1 MTPSQS
7 SPGRGKALTD
17 IRSFTE
23 AVRERAARTPD
34 REALVLLGDSADEPR
49 TVAYGELD
57 RHARILA
64 GRLQES
70 GVRGER
76 VLLLHADR
84 RQFAVS
90 FLACLYAG
98 AVAVP
103 VPPPR
108 GRAPHEQRIAGIV
121 KDAAP
126 VLALTDAAEAPEV
139 SRLLAGHGRCG
150 VVCLS
155 ADTVPP
161 AGFWTPPDLDGDT
174 VAYLQYTSG
183 STREPRGVMVTHA
196 NILAN
201 QQAIQRALGTVPGDR
216 LGGWLPFH
224 HDMGL
229 VGQLLH
235 PLWLGGTSVLLEPEA
250 FVRHPHRWLRAVSD
264 HGLAVSGAPDSAYE
278 LCVRRITD
286 EQLAGLDLSGW
297 RTAVSGGEPVSP
309 DTGRAF
315 AERFAAAGFRAG
327 ALTAAYGLA
336 ESTLLATA
344 TPQDTAPAPRA
355 WDTAALEA
363 DVLSPARAGAPHR
376 TLVSSGRAVDCDI
389 RIVDPEL
396 GTELPEGRVGEV
408 WLRGASVARGY
419 WNNPA
424 ETARTF
430 DCRTGDGGFLR
441 TGDLGALFGGE
452 LYVTGRLTDVMVVG
466 GRNLY
471 PQDVERTVEQISPLF
486 GPATA
491 FSVPGHR
498 ERVVV
503 VQELRHQGRYDTD
516 LGALAGAVA
525 RCLTEEFQV
534 TAGGVLLVRPGTVRR
549 TTSGKVERSAMR
561 RLFLAGELNPLRQ
574 QLDPDVTP
582 LPAPGPRG

>member
-1 MTPSQS
+1 MP
-7 SPGRGKALTD
+7 D

-23 AVRERAARTPD
+23 AVRDSAARTPD

-49 TVAYGELD
+49 TVSYRELD
-57 RHARILA
+57 RHARVLA

-76 VLLLHADR
+76 VLLLHGDR
-84 RQFAVS
+84 RRFAVS
-90 FLACLYAG
+90 FLACLYVG

-121 KDAAP
+121 KDASP

-139 SRLLAGHGRCG
+139 SRLLAEHGRGG

-155 ADTVPP
+155 ADTVAP
-161 AGFWTPPDLDGDT
+161 AGPWTPPELDGDS

-183 STREPRGVMVTHA
+183 STREPRGVTVTHA
-196 NILAN
+196 NLLAN
-201 QQAIQRALGTVPGDR
+201 QRAIQRALGTVPGDR
-216 LGGWLPFH
+216 VGGWLPFH

-264 HGLAVSGAPDSAYE
+264 HGVTVSGAPDSAYE

-309 DTGRAF
+309 DSGRAF

-327 ALTAAYGLA
+327 ALTTAYGLA

-344 TPQDTAPAPRA
+344 GPRDTAPAPRTLDA
-355 WDTAALEA
+355 AALEA

-376 TLVSSGRAVDCDI
+376 TLVSSGRPVDCDI

-396 GTELPEGRVGEV
+396 CTELPEGRVGEV

-430 DCRTGDGGFLR
+430 DCRTGGEGGFLR
-441 TGDLGALFGGE
+441 TGDLGALSGGE

-471 PQDVERTVEQISPLF
+471 PQDVERTVERISTLF

-491 FSVPGHR
+491 FAVPGHR

-503 VQELRHQGRYDTD
+503 VQELRHRGRYDTD
-516 LGALAGAVA
+516 LGALAEAVA
-525 RCLTEEFQV
+525 DCLAEEFQV
-534 TAGGVLLVRPGTVRR
+534 VAGGVLLVRPGTVRR

-561 RLFLAGELNPLRQ
+561 GLFLAGELNPLHERF
-574 QLDPDVTP
+574 DPDVAP
-582 LPAPGPRG
+582 LPVPGARG